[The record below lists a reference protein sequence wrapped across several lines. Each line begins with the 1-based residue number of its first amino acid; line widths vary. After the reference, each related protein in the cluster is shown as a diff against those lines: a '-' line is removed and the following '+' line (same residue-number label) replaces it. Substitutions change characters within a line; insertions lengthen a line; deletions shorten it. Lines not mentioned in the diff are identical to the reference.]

1 MKKVINKIF
10 NMSPQ
15 YTIVILAT
23 LLILIAMITN
33 ESIKVTDMLI
43 VLIISVLIILQ
54 MRLGSVVFKTAISWL
69 IIIYVT
75 SMYTYLVINT
85 YGYITQ
91 PFLLSIASVTTFL
104 AQTYTKSYNSG
115 IRSRNLWGSI
125 LSILL
130 ISFKSAMIF
139 NGNGFWLAEVIGLN
153 LLIIYIFVW
162 KLWIDNSNKTK
173 IIEPDI
179 IEKYDIGNY
188 RYIYIKDKL
197 DVNNNLWINNS
208 KSKNAYPW
216 IYSEVMQAKEKSLIC
231 IFISKSD
238 TSEIYDVGEI
248 NINMSKKVP
257 YLYMEAKD
265 DHYMEEILIRFEEEL
280 TLLNFRLP

>member
-1 MKKVINKIF
+1 MKKIINKIF

-15 YTIVILAT
+15 YTIITLAT
-23 LLILIAMITN
+23 FLILIAMITN
-33 ESIKVTDMLI
+33 ESIKITDMLV

-54 MRLGSVVFKTAISWL
+54 IRLGSVVFKTTISWL

-91 PFLLSIASVTTFL
+91 PFLLSISSVTIFL

-125 LSILL
+125 LAILL
-130 ISFKSAMIF
+130 ISFKSAIIF

-153 LLIIYIFVW
+153 LLIIYIFAW
-162 KLWIDNSNKTK
+162 KIWIDNSNKTK

-188 RYIYIKDKL
+188 KYIYIKDKL
-197 DVNNNLWINNS
+197 DAVNNLWINNDE
-208 KSKNAYPW
+208 SKNAYPW
-216 IYSEVMQAKEKSLIC
+216 IYSEVMRAHEENLIC
-231 IFISKSD
+231 ILISKSD
-238 TSEIYDVGEI
+238 TSEVYDVEKI
-248 NINMSKKVP
+248 NVNMSKKIP

-265 DHYMEEILIRFEEEL
+265 EHYIDEILMRFEEEL
-280 TLLNFRLP
+280 TLTNK